1 MSIIKR
7 GSVRLPDAV
16 FFWII
21 PCKPSWQKDLIIDGH
36 GLHISIEMIQV
47 VIDNNI
53 LYCLPPHTTH
63 ILQPLDVAVYRPLK
77 AHFSKITDFIVIATT
92 GQERKVTINNTNF
105 SVIFEKSLKQL

>member
-1 MSIIKR
+1 M
-7 GSVRLPDAV
+7 
-16 FFWII
+16 
-21 PCKPSWQKDLIIDGH
+21 IIDEH
-36 GLHISIEMIQV
+36 DSHISIEIIQDA
-47 VIDNNI
+47 IENNAI
-53 LYCLPPHTTH
+53 LYCLLSHTTH